1 MCIYSNYH
9 CTKNYYFVN
18 FYAEINRF
26 RHNYFYEYKLIKL
39 YKKYIFIYLLDI
51 RNKIINFYK
60 FLKNLNPT
68 IIKTIN

>member
-39 YKKYIFIYLLDI
+39 YYMNIYFRILKYSKT
-51 RNKIINFYK
+51 NW
-60 FLKNLNPT
+60 NLY
-68 IIKTIN
+68 